1 MNMWKFKTYMMPGVA
16 FTLGF
21 MAAALNCCVVP
32 LGTINVYLTSLALL
46 AFEAAR

>member
-21 MAAALNCCVVP
+21 MAAALNCCPGP
-32 LGTINVYLTSLALL
+32 LGMVNVYLTSLALL

>member
-1 MNMWKFKTYMMPGVA
+1 MNMWKFKTYVMPSVA

-21 MAAALNCCVVP
+21 MAAALNCCP
-32 LGTINVYLTSLALL
+32 GTLGPVNVYLTSLALL